1 MEYSVYDLLRIL
13 LKRWYIILLAMLA
26 AGAAAYF
33 LSSASREYV
42 QESYD
47 QLTQAPRPRRPGL
60 GTGTPR
66 TSAST
71 PCWTTPP
78 IWMPPGTRTGSWT
91 SSPRPT
97 WESRKGRRQTCRK
110 TERAGRPGLVS
121 VESMAATAYA
131 QAQEDFSHL
140 LTSAEVLRAVQTA
153 IDDFGYLEPSV
164 TAGAYTT
171 DALTV
176 SGHLEVDVSPSG
188 LLTMTVK
195 GLSRDVSAQIIT
207 SYLDCLA
214 ELGQSLYSMEI
225 RSQEVLNQFS
235 ADTEPTP
242 ESVILAQ
249 TTMKEP
255 DEPMSLVRTV
265 VTAALYS
272 FVFACF
278 AVLLFTFL
286 RDSRRAGKDAGNSS
300 R

>member
-1 MEYSVYDLLRIL
+1 
-13 LKRWYIILLAMLA
+13 
-26 AGAAAYF
+26 
-33 LSSASREYV
+33 
-42 QESYD
+42 
-47 QLTQAPRPRRPGL
+47 
-60 GTGTPR
+60 
-66 TSAST
+66 
-71 PCWTTPP
+71 
-78 IWMPPGTRTGSWT
+78 
-91 SSPRPT
+91 
-97 WESRKGRRQTCRK
+97 
-110 TERAGRPGLVS
+110 
-121 VESMAATAYA
+121 
-131 QAQEDFSHL
+131 
-140 LTSAEVLRAVQTA
+140 
-153 IDDFGYLEPSV
+153 
-164 TAGAYTT
+164 
-171 DALTV
+171 
-176 SGHLEVDVSPSG
+176 
-188 LLTMTVK
+188 MTVK

-286 RDSRRAGKDAGNSS
+286 RDSRRAGRDAGNSS